1 MSLFFLIFLELMFYA
16 YRFMFLKGHVTS
28 PMIYARTEDHLT
40 FKWPFWWCCC
50 CIVLVLLFVFETKV
64 FLCSPGW
71 PEAHSVDCAGLEL
84 TDNMSASA
92 FPVLGL
98 KTRRINPSLIQTT
111 FNISYKIGRLEN
123 TICQISSVH
132 ISLENR
138 TYDFRNKIYKLK
150 PLWCKIN
157 IINTWLLS

>member
-28 PMIYARTEDHLT
+28 LMIYARTEDSLT
-40 FKWPFWWCCC
+40 FKWPFGGVVV
-50 CIVLVLLFVFETKV
+50 VLFWFCFLVFQTKV

-71 PEAHSVDCAGLEL
+71 PETHSVDCAGLEL
-84 TDNMSASA
+84 TDNMPASA

-98 KTRRINPSLIQTT
+98 KTCTVPPSLIQTT
-111 FNISYKIGRLEN
+111 FNIRYKIGRLEN

-138 TYDFRNKIYKLK
+138 TYDFGNKIYKLK

-157 IINTWLLS
+157 IINSWLLS